1 MLNRFGQ
8 FSQKTLAVIGG
19 TAVLVVII
27 IIGAVWLVRSRSEA
41 TRDTAAMALTETKLE
56 QDLAVCADEKRPEVC
71 QANLV
76 EEAALKN
83 QAVEIC
89 DKLDG
94 TDFTTCVWKY
104 AREQYEP
111 DACES
116 IDDKDKRQ
124 ECSDSVYRALAS
136 RDVDI
141 SWCEKIK
148 SDVVRTRC
156 VDSLSEEIATTQGCA
171 GTGIDQSVCDRL
183 TALAAAAASE
193 DPDQCT
199 ALENNEDQ
207 VSCLDSVGVG
217 DRDHDGL
224 DAALETSLGS
234 SDTDTDSDDD
244 GLTDVDEYRQH
255 KTDPSD
261 ADSDNDGY
269 DDKNEIENGYNPLGS
284 GKL

>member
-1 MLNRFGQ
+1 MLNGFGQ
-8 FSQKTLAVIGG
+8 FSRKTLVVIGG

-27 IIGAVWLVRSRSEA
+27 IIGAVWLVKSRSAA
-41 TRDTAAMALTETKLE
+41 TREAAVLL
-56 QDLAVCADEKRPEVC
+56 LAEKQLADSLADCADEKRPEVC

-76 EEAALKN
+76 EEAALEN

-89 DKLDG
+89 DKLEG
-94 TDFTTCVWKY
+94 SDFTTCVWKY
-104 AREQYEP
+104 ARKQYEP
-111 DACES
+111 DVCES
-116 IDDKDKRQ
+116 IDDKDKQQ

-136 RDVDI
+136 RDVDV
-141 SWCEKIK
+141 SWCEKIE

-183 TALAAAAASE
+183 TALAAAVTSD
-193 DPDQCT
+193 DPDQCA
-199 ALENNEDQ
+199 ALEDSGDQ
-207 VSCLDSVGVG
+207 GSCLDSVGVG

-244 GLTDVDEYRQH
+244 GLTDADEYRRH

-284 GKL
+284 GRL